1 MQGMRVKG
9 FLFLIVLVVVL
20 LFTACQNTVEQG
32 IAADERMVVFVSV
45 VPQQYFVDR
54 IGGKFVDVRVMV
66 EAGESPA
73 TYEPKPSQ
81 MAALNEAKI
90 YYSIGVPFETVWLE
104 KITSMNKSM
113 VIVDTASGIERM
125 PIIDEHSNEN
135 DEKETDHKEG
145 ALDPHIWLSPSLV
158 KIQARHI
165 FSALV
170 DADPEHA
177 KEYEIN
183 LNAFLADIEH
193 LEENLNLT
201 LSDLETR
208 KFMVFHPSWG
218 YFAREFDL
226 EQIAIEVGGTEP
238 SAEEMVE
245 LIEKAQEEDIH
256 VIFAQPEFS
265 QQDAETIANAIDGE
279 VVLISP
285 LAYDWLENLREVA
298 ATFSAAMGA
307 EK

>member
-1 MQGMRVKG
+1 MKTKG
-9 FLFLIVLVVVL
+9 IFLFVVLVVVL
-20 LFTACQNTVEQG
+20 LFTACQSTVEQG
-32 IAADERMVVFVSV
+32 PTGDERMVVFVSV

-54 IGGKFVDVRVMV
+54 IGGEFVDVRVMV
-66 EAGESPA
+66 EAGDSPA

-81 MAALNEAKI
+81 MAALSEAKI

-113 VIVDTASGIERM
+113 VIVDTASGIERL
-125 PIIDEHSNEN
+125 PIMDEHSHEN

-170 DADPEHA
+170 EADSEHA
-177 KEYEIN
+177 KEYESN
-183 LNAFLADIEH
+183 LNAFLSDIES
-193 LEENLNLT
+193 LEEELTQT

-218 YFAREFDL
+218 YFARDFDL

-245 LIEKAQEEDIH
+245 LIEKAQKEDIH

-265 QQDAETIANAIDGE
+265 QQDAETIANAIGGE

-298 ATFSAAMGA
+298 ATFSSALGA
-307 EK
+307 KK

>member
-1 MQGMRVKG
+1 MKTKG
-9 FLFLIVLVVVL
+9 VFLFVVLVVTL
-20 LFTACQNTVEQG
+20 LVTACQNTVEQG
-32 IAADERMVVFVSV
+32 TTGDERMVVFVSV
-45 VPQQYFVDR
+45 VPQKYFVDR
-54 IGGKFVDVRVMV
+54 VGGEFVDVRVMV
-66 EAGESPA
+66 EAGDSPA

-81 MAALNEAKI
+81 MAALSEAKI

-113 VIVDTASGIERM
+113 VIVDTASGIERL
-125 PIIDEHSNEN
+125 PIMEEQSQENNEG
-135 DEKETDHKEG
+135 ETDHEEG

-158 KIQARHI
+158 KIQARNI
-165 FSALV
+165 FLALV

-183 LNAFLADIEH
+183 LNAFLADIES
-193 LEENLNLT
+193 LEEELNLT

-218 YFAREFDL
+218 YFARDFDL

-285 LAYDWLENLREVA
+285 LAYDWLENLRGVA
-298 ATFSAAMGA
+298 TTFSTTMGA
-307 EK
+307 KK